1 MTIRSELK
9 KILDIVA
16 DLAENDVKK
25 DVLET
30 GIIAHSGLPDFEVR
44 NHLNELEWLRLVKE
58 ALPRSSHADFRLWS
72 ITEKG
77 LQELSTEPSCLSGAK
92 QYFSSATNFIRLH
105 KAIFILPTP
114 RINYSSLHRSL
125 KSCRIYLI

>member
-30 GIIAHSGLPDFEVR
+30 GIIAHSGLSDFEVR

-77 LQELSTEPSCLSGAK
+77 LQELSTELAVCPAQNNILAAPLISLACTKPYLPCQLQGLITRLCIVASK
-92 QYFSSATNFIRLH
+92 VVVFI
-105 KAIFILPTP
+105 
-114 RINYSSLHRSL
+114 
-125 KSCRIYLI
+125 

>member
-1 MTIRSELK
+1 MKSELK

-30 GIIAHSGLPDFEVR
+30 SIIARSGLPDVEVR
-44 NHLNELEWLRLVKE
+44 NHLNDLEWLHLVKEE
-58 ALPRSSHADFRLWS
+58 ALPRPSHTDWRLWS

-77 LQELSTEPSCLSGAK
+77 LQEVSDK
-92 QYFSSATNFIRLH
+92 D
-105 KAIFILPTP
+105 
-114 RINYSSLHRSL
+114 HR
-125 KSCRIYLI
+125 